1 MAKAYSLYVGMVTA
15 LALCKYSLAEWNTT
29 EQLVNNTV
37 SLHHQG
43 NTNNFKDSIE
53 TATQAKKSGHFTK
66 CPKELRQYCI
76 HGSCRFVKE
85 QNTPSC
91 RCERGY
97 IGSRCEYVDLA
108 SRLGDKRQIIVAC
121 VIAVLVFLILLITF
135 ICICAHDGDYK
146 CYSPAGRDEG
156 LGCKC
161 LLGRERECS
170 NSTVDVYSS
179 AASHC
184 QPQST
189 VWTVLCRNVGE
200 HKKDWTSSFGTHTTF
215 MVTM

>member
-1 MAKAYSLYVGMVTA
+1 MFVHCVTSSVCFLVIA

-53 TATQAKKSGHFTK
+53 TATQARKSGHFTK

-108 SRLGDKRQIIVAC
+108 SRLGDKRQIIVVC
-121 VIAVLVFLILLITF
+121 VIAVLVFLILLISF
-135 ICICAHDGDYK
+135 ICICVHRHK
-146 CYSPAGRDEG
+146 
-156 LGCKC
+156 
-161 LLGRERECS
+161 
-170 NSTVDVYSS
+170 
-179 AASHC
+179 
-184 QPQST
+184 
-189 VWTVLCRNVGE
+189 LCRRKRRKEETKNGTEKLNMIMMMNTNGMHVASSHSVE
-200 HKKDWTSSFGTHTTF
+200 TSDTNA
-215 MVTM
+215 V

>member
-1 MAKAYSLYVGMVTA
+1 MKSWRPLIWHPLGRKCGLERLVLPMEAGLRGCLTHLSLDSY
-15 LALCKYSLAEWNTT
+15 
-29 EQLVNNTV
+29 
-37 SLHHQG
+37 
-43 NTNNFKDSIE
+43 SIE

-135 ICICAHDGDYK
+135 ICICAHRHK
-146 CYSPAGRDEG
+146 
-156 LGCKC
+156 
-161 LLGRERECS
+161 
-170 NSTVDVYSS
+170 
-179 AASHC
+179 
-184 QPQST
+184 
-189 VWTVLCRNVGE
+189 LCRRKRGRKEEMRNGTEKLNMIMMMNTNGMHVASDSVE
-200 HKKDWTSSFGTHTTF
+200 TSDTNA
-215 MVTM
+215 V

>member
-1 MAKAYSLYVGMVTA
+1 MVTA
-15 LALCKYSLAEWNTT
+15 LALCKYSLAELNTT
-29 EQLVNNTV
+29 EQPANNTV

-66 CPKELRQYCI
+66 CTKELRQYCI

-108 SRLGDKRQIIVAC
+108 SRLGDKRQIIVVC
-121 VIAVLVFLILLITF
+121 VIAALVFLILLITF
-135 ICICAHDGDYK
+135 ICICAQWVKYTFLKHQTARLLYVVTFHVCVCLYLFVFVCLWEWEVAIQTQRLTACHTNPGM
-146 CYSPAGRDEG
+146 
-156 LGCKC
+156 GCKESMC
-161 LLGRERECS
+161 VPWME
-170 NSTVDVYSS
+170 
-179 AASHC
+179 
-184 QPQST
+184 
-189 VWTVLCRNVGE
+189 
-200 HKKDWTSSFGTHTTF
+200 K
-215 MVTM
+215 